1 MNQALVTGSAGLL
14 GQAVAVELSKSF
26 SQLAL
31 HFNKSKP
38 DLNLLSNGCKAEL
51 FQQDFSVADIDESNS
66 NLISAIKKASGADI
80 DVAVLNASSQHLT
93 QWKEQST
100 ADWDSMYQSSLRPT
114 ASLLHKLGEHMR
126 QSRNSN
132 PKVIVVVGSI
142 EGIRPAV
149 NHAPY
154 AVMKAALHHLVTAAA
169 YELGQSNIRVVGVA
183 PGLIARLGLEADWP
197 SGVSSWNQTAALGRM
212 VTAEEVAQ
220 AIAFLCSPNSSA
232 ITGVTIPVDAG
243 WGSHPGW

>member
-26 SQLAL
+26 SHLAL

-38 DLNLLSNGCKAEL
+38 ELKTLSVGCKAEL
-51 FQQDFSVADIDESNS
+51 FQQDFSVDDIDRSNDE
-66 NLISAIKKASGADI
+66 LINAIKTASGCDI
-80 DVAVLNASSQHLT
+80 DVAVLNASSQQLT
-93 QWKEQST
+93 KWSEQS
-100 ADWDSMYQSSLRPT
+100 ASDWDHMYRTSLRPT

-126 QSRNSN
+126 QSANSN
-132 PKVIVVVGSI
+132 PKTIIVIGSI

-183 PGLIARLGLEADWP
+183 PGLIARPGIEADWP
-197 SGVSSWNQTAALGRM
+197 TGVSSWNQTAALGRM
-212 VTAEEVAQ
+212 VTAEEVAKVISFF
-220 AIAFLCSPNSSA
+220 AGPAASGV
-232 ITGVTIPVDAG
+232 TGVTVPVDAG